1 MKFMVRQLVIL
12 LVIFCINS
20 FAQVAS
26 TTATQPAT
34 TTQSAVPA
42 ESQATVTIADAQ
54 KAYVAGKWK
63 DAAKLFEQACPN
75 EPDSTRTECYL
86 WNVLS
91 LSQIGAAKEF
101 STAGKRLDSLI
112 KTANPQKAVYADL
125 MMTKAQF
132 QLYMGRNEKAAEA
145 LIHAIETS
153 QPHQAV
159 VLQKVCAVV
168 QSKVKNPTL
177 DETCK
182 RLSKPA
188 QPEPETQA
196 APEPAPA
203 AAEKAEQTVPEPAAD
218 TSQQAKKQENSK
230 PTDAT
235 AVATPAPA
243 VQPDKKETTSEP
255 QEYWILQLG
264 AFGMKNNAELLVNN
278 LKKQG
283 IKGTIEERAG
293 ETKTLYLVQTGKF
306 ETKESAVDFGAKK
319 LAPLNVEFRAILKKS
334 SK

>member
-1 MKFMVRQLVIL
+1 M
-12 LVIFCINS
+12 
-20 FAQVAS
+20 
-26 TTATQPAT
+26 AT
-34 TTQSAVPA
+34 TITQDMRFRQSVVLWAMKHSVTSAAIRYKTNRQFVYRWLKRYDGD
-42 ESQATVTIADAQ
+42 IH
-54 KAYVAGKWK
+54 
-63 DAAKLFEQACPN
+63 
-75 EPDSTRTECYL
+75 
-86 WNVLS
+86 S
-91 LSQIGAAKEF
+91 L
-101 STAGKRLDSLI
+101 
-112 KTANPQKAVYADL
+112 ADL
-125 MMTKAQF
+125 SRRPHHHPNQHSDQEIK
-132 QLYMGRNEKAAEA
+132 
-145 LIHAIETS
+145 LI
-153 QPHQAV
+153 
-159 VLQKVCAVV
+159 
-168 QSKVKNPTL
+168 
-177 DETCK
+177 DDM